1 MRTLSIRWLSAAVLV
16 LGVAAST
23 AVIAHGGQS
32 RARVGV
38 YIGGPMWYA
47 PWYNAYPPAY
57 YNYPYYYPYPYA
69 VGRPSG
75 PTEYIEQGQ
84 APAAQG
90 SDPYWYYCPEA
101 KAYYPYV
108 DKCAAGFVVS
118 SVAHAPI
125 ASTAA
130 MDKIRNVRFIA
141 GLRVE
146 SRFTPHPPGG
156 VGDTRCQPPAHCFT

>member
-1 MRTLSIRWLSAAVLV
+1 MRTLSVRWLSAAVLV

-23 AVIAHGGQS
+23 AALAHGGHYP
-32 RARVGV
+32 RTRVGV
-38 YIGGPMWYA
+38 YIGGPIWFA
-47 PWYNAYPPAY
+47 PWYAYPPYYAY
-57 YNYPYYYPYPYA
+57 PNYYYYPYPYA

-108 DKCAAGFVVS
+108 DKCAAGWQ
-118 SVAHAPI
+118 
-125 ASTAA
+125 
-130 MDKIRNVRFIA
+130 
-141 GLRVE
+141 RVK
-146 SRFTPHPPGG
+146 P
-156 VGDTRCQPPAHCFT
+156 QPPP

>member
-1 MRTLSIRWLSAAVLV
+1 MRALSVSWYSAALFV

-23 AVIAHGGQS
+23 AALAHGGQS

-38 YIGGPMWYA
+38 YIGGPIGFA
-47 PWYNAYPPAY
+47 PWYYSYPPYYAYPPSY
-57 YNYPYYYPYPYA
+57 YYYPYPYA

-90 SDPYWYYCPEA
+90 SDPYWYYCPEV

-108 DKCAAGFVVS
+108 DKCAAGWQ
-118 SVAHAPI
+118 
-125 ASTAA
+125 
-130 MDKIRNVRFIA
+130 
-141 GLRVE
+141 RVK
-146 SRFTPHPPGG
+146 P
-156 VGDTRCQPPAHCFT
+156 QPPP